1 MLSHMKTTR
10 RRDGFTLIEL
20 LIVVAVIGLLATI
33 VGVAVNGARA
43 KSRDNKR
50 VSDLRQIQKGLELG
64 FAQGSGYPAGTM
76 TLGEPG
82 TDVLCGK
89 GGTIAFTADTSAAN
103 CDADKIYVGH
113 IPTDPSPGGQYSYVS
128 DGSTYCIQAALERDL
143 PSLVLAAGAIRA
155 DELSLRNGS
164 CP

>member
-1 MLSHMKTTR
+1 M
-10 RRDGFTLIEL
+10 IEL
-20 LIVVAVIGLLATI
+20 LIVVAIIGLLATI

-64 FAQGSGYPAGTM
+64 FAQGSGYPVGTL
-76 TLGEPG
+76 TLGEDG
-82 TDVLCGK
+82 TDVLCGR
-89 GGTIAFTADTSAAN
+89 GGIIAFTADTSAGN
-103 CDADKIYVGH
+103 CDADKIYIGH
-113 IPTDPSPGGQYSYVS
+113 ISADPSPGGQYSYVS
-128 DGSTYCIQAALERDL
+128 DGSTYCIQTTLERDL
-143 PSLVLAAGAIRA
+143 PSLVLTSGTIRA